1 MVVVGSVVVLEV
13 SATVVV
19 VVSTVEVV
27 VELSALTMV
36 VAPNS
41 AHVAPK
47 ASNEIALTNGVALIL
62 LMT

>member
-1 MVVVGSVVVLEV
+1 
-13 SATVVV
+13 
-19 VVSTVEVV
+19 
-27 VELSALTMV
+27 MV